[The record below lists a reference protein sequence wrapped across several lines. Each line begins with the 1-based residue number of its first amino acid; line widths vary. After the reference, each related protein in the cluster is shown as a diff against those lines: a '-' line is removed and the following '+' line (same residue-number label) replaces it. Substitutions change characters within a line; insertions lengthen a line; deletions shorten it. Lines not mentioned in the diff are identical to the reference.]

1 MMSGSCFPFTM
12 FIQVFLVIHSF
23 MAIDM
28 YRQKRFSKEEVC
40 HEANATLAIVPSC
53 PENDI
58 MYQKRSK
65 RKMCESYPKC
75 LGEPLV
81 YHCVRSKE
89 SLVEVC
95 APNGPIV
102 GSCCAVFDRG
112 VGRVVED
119 YSSTCTEC
127 PFKYQSVDCRNYSS
141 CLDTKSKHYSK
152 KLNKSINQTTP
163 TYSTSPYVD
172 AVSSQN
178 LEYRTETTSQKLPI
192 IILATALPA
201 AIMLGCII
209 IIIIRYRSR
218 IKGFIKMKK
227 ESQMGST
234 ECSSKEKEYIRGQN
248 NEPLIVN
255 GNLNPT

>member
-23 MAIDM
+23 MAIYM

-119 YSSTCTEC
+119 YSSICIEC

-141 CLDTKSKHYSK
+141 CRKTNNNLK
-152 KLNKSINQTTP
+152 KPINQTTP
-163 TYSTSPYVD
+163 TYSTSHHVD
-172 AVSSQN
+172 AVSNQN
-178 LEYRTETTSQKLPI
+178 LEYRTETTSQKMLL
-192 IILATALPA
+192 IILATTLPA
-201 AIMLGCII
+201 AIVLGCII
-209 IIIIRYRSR
+209 IIIRNRRR
-218 IKGFIKMKK
+218 IKGFIKIKK
-227 ESQMGST
+227 ESQMGTT
-234 ECSSKEKEYIRGQN
+234 ECYPKEKEYIKGQN
-248 NEPLIVN
+248 NEPLIVH
-255 GNLNPT
+255 GNLNSDPT